1 MALLTAPAPART
13 VQRPPAA
20 RVGRGRRLVARAR
33 STPGRLTSLMLALLA
48 IGLATGVAGL
58 VGSVQR
64 SSLVDEVRTRSGP
77 LAVQAQ
83 ELYRSLS
90 DADAAAASAFLSGGV
105 EPPQLRDRYQAD
117 IAAASAALAAAA
129 AGTDSD
135 LPALRQLSAQ
145 LPVYTGLV
153 ETARA
158 YNRLGLPV
166 GAAYLGEAS
175 GLMRGQLLPA
185 AQQLYRFE
193 TDRLAADRGGASAVP
208 WLALLLGLVTLAGL
222 VWAQLR
228 LSRQTHRTLN
238 VGLVAATL
246 AGLVMV
252 SWVGTAWVAA
262 ASQLHASNREGSAQ
276 VELLAGARIAALQAR
291 ADEALT
297 LVARGTGEVFEKD
310 FTAQL
315 TTLAGPGGTS
325 GVLSRARAA
334 ATDPA
339 VRSVLDSAV
348 AEVRSWRTVHQKLR
362 ELDDGGSYGEAV
374 KLAIDADTGSTAS
387 IFNRVDAALGKTI
400 TLTSSAF
407 DRRAARAAGALG
419 GESAA
424 IVVLTILLLAGVAVG
439 FQQRIAEYR

>member
-33 STPGRLTSLMLALLA
+33 ST
-48 IGLATGVAGL
+48 
-58 VGSVQR
+58 
-64 SSLVDEVRTRSGP
+64 
-77 LAVQAQ
+77 
-83 ELYRSLS
+83 
-90 DADAAAASAFLSGGV
+90 FLSGGV

-262 ASQLHASNREGSAQ
+262 ASQLHAS
-276 VELLAGARIAALQAR
+276 
-291 ADEALT
+291 
-297 LVARGTGEVFEKD
+297 K
-310 FTAQL
+310 
-315 TTLAGPGGTS
+315 
-325 GVLSRARAA
+325 
-334 ATDPA
+334 
-339 VRSVLDSAV
+339 
-348 AEVRSWRTVHQKLR
+348 
-362 ELDDGGSYGEAV
+362 
-374 KLAIDADTGSTAS
+374 
-387 IFNRVDAALGKTI
+387 
-400 TLTSSAF
+400 
-407 DRRAARAAGALG
+407 
-419 GESAA
+419 
-424 IVVLTILLLAGVAVG
+424 
-439 FQQRIAEYR
+439 

>member
-33 STPGRLTSLMLALLA
+33 STPGRLTSLTLALLA

-90 DADAAAASAFLSGGV
+90 DADAAAASGFLSGGV
-105 EPPQLRDRYQAD
+105 EPPPPRDRYQAD
-117 IAAASAALAAAA
+117 IAAAAAALA
-129 AGTDSD
+129 
-135 LPALRQLSAQ
+135 
-145 LPVYTGLV
+145 
-153 ETARA
+153 
-158 YNRLGLPV
+158 
-166 GAAYLGEAS
+166 AAYLGEAS

-315 TTLAGPGGTS
+315 TTLTGPGGTS

-348 AEVRSWRTVHQKLR
+348 AEVRSWHTVHQKLR

>member
-193 TDRLAADRGGASAVP
+193 TDRGGASAVP

>member
-64 SSLVDEVRTRSGP
+64 SSLVDEVRTRIGP

-117 IAAASAALAAAA
+117 IAAAA

>member
-90 DADAAAASAFLSGGV
+90 DADAAA
-105 EPPQLRDRYQAD
+105 
-117 IAAASAALAAAA
+117 
-129 AGTDSD
+129 
-135 LPALRQLSAQ
+135 
-145 LPVYTGLV
+145 
-153 ETARA
+153 ARA

-325 GVLSRARAA
+325 GV
-334 ATDPA
+334 P
-339 VRSVLDSAV
+339 
-348 AEVRSWRTVHQKLR
+348 
-362 ELDDGGSYGEAV
+362 
-374 KLAIDADTGSTAS
+374 
-387 IFNRVDAALGKTI
+387 
-400 TLTSSAF
+400 
-407 DRRAARAAGALG
+407 
-419 GESAA
+419 
-424 IVVLTILLLAGVAVG
+424 
-439 FQQRIAEYR
+439 

>member
-297 LVARGTGEVFEKD
+297 LVAR
-310 FTAQL
+310 
-315 TTLAGPGGTS
+315 
-325 GVLSRARAA
+325 AA

-348 AEVRSWRTVHQKLR
+348 AEVRSWHTVHQKLR

>member
-325 GVLSRARAA
+325 GV
-334 ATDPA
+334 
-339 VRSVLDSAV
+339 RSVLDSAV